1 MRWMRGGVCSRG
13 KGRERMKKIFL
24 DFDPESYYNML
35 WTGIFMPKGSIIKY
49 TLNDGKGD
57 VIILRR

>member
-13 KGRERMKKIFL
+13 KGRERMKKNFL

-35 WTGIFMPKGSIIKY
+35 RAGIFMQKGSIIKY